1 MTSASASA
9 RWLVTGAGGMLG
21 RDLVAELTRAG
32 ERVTSARHADLDVTD
47 AIALHDAVA
56 GHHVVVNTAAYTD
69 VDAAES
75 DEATAT
81 HVNGHGAELL
91 ARACAASGARLIQI
105 STDYVFRG
113 DADRPYPEEAAT
125 DPVNAYGRSKLEG
138 ERAVLSLLPAT
149 GYVVRTAWLYGEHGR
164 SFVATMLRLAAERD
178 TVDVVDDQH
187 GQPTWTVALSRQ
199 LRQLGASA
207 VAGHAPAGVYHGT
220 ASGQTTWYGLARAV
234 FAGTGHDPD
243 RVRPTTSDR
252 FPRPARRPGYSVL
265 GHDRWRLA
273 GVTPQPDW
281 ADSLSEA
288 LRTWT
293 LP

>member
-1 MTSASASA
+1 MTSASAPV

-21 RDLVAELTRAG
+21 RDLVAELNRAG
-32 ERVTSARHADLDVTD
+32 EQVTAARHADLDITD
-47 AIALHDAVA
+47 ATALRDTVA
-56 GHHVVVNTAAYTD
+56 GHHVVVNAAAYTD

-75 DEATAT
+75 DETTAT
-81 HVNGHGAELL
+81 HVNGHGVELL
-91 ARACAASGARLIQI
+91 ARACAARGVRMIQI

-113 DADRPYPEEAAT
+113 DADRPYPEEAVT
-125 DPVNAYGRSKLEG
+125 DPVNAYGRSKREG

-164 SFVATMLRLAAERD
+164 NFVATMLRLATERD

-199 LRQLGASA
+199 LRRLGINAA
-207 VAGHAPAGVYHGT
+207 AGQAPAGVYHGT

-234 FAGTGHDPD
+234 FAGAGHNPD
-243 RVRPTTSDR
+243 RVRRTTSDR
-252 FPRPARRPGYSVL
+252 FVRPARRPGYSVL

-273 GVTPQPDW
+273 EVPPQPDW
-281 ADSLSEA
+281 ADSLTEA
-288 LRTWT
+288 LRSWN

>member
-1 MTSASASA
+1 
-9 RWLVTGAGGMLG
+9 MLG
-21 RDLVAELTRAG
+21 RDLVAELIRTG
-32 ERVTSARHADLDVTD
+32 EQVTPARHADLDVTD
-47 AIALHDAVA
+47 ATSLPDVVA
-56 GHHVVVNTAAYTD
+56 GHHIVVNAAAYTD

-81 HVNGHGAELL
+81 HVNGRGAEML
-91 ARACAASGARLIQI
+91 ARACAACGARLIQI

-125 DPVNAYGRSKLEG
+125 DPVNAYGRSKREG

-164 SFVATMLRLAAERD
+164 SFVATMLRLATERD

-199 LRQLGASA
+199 VRHLGANA
-207 VAGHAPAGVYHGT
+207 IAGHAPAGVYHGT

-243 RVRPTTSDR
+243 RVRRTTSDK

-273 GVTPQPDW
+273 RVAPQPDW
-281 ADSLSEA
+281 ADSLTEA
-288 LRTWT
+288 LRTWD